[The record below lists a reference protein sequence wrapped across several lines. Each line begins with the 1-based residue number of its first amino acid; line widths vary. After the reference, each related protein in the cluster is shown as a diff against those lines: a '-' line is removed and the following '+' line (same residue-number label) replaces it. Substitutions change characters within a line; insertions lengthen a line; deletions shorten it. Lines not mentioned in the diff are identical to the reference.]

1 MSSCFVLVNCDV
13 HCKRKD
19 PANLPAY
26 RLYVND
32 ELFAER
38 SWLWN
43 NAYLKEMLQIQA
55 PAGTYQIKLE
65 NLAKDLG
72 DITMANVCVKR
83 GAARILENNYL
94 EIQSCE

>member
-1 MSSCFVLVNCDV
+1 MNSSFILVNCDV
-13 HCKRKD
+13 HCVSKTTHST
-19 PANLPAY
+19 PVY

-43 NAYLKEMLQIQA
+43 NAYLKELLQIQA

-72 DITMANVCVKR
+72 DITMDNVCVKQ